1 MILPPE
7 SDDPLDAAI
16 GGIKS
21 QAVQETL
28 RARAEGASPED
39 KARIMRLAQDIR
51 AGQGG
56 IGWPVV
62 AVGVVGLG
70 LLIWFLSRTSET
82 SALTDV
88 SAGRPILMLIVILT
102 TVVFGGMMLNAAL
115 FGTASDDAAERF
127 QRGREVF
134 LVFSGICATVVGF
147 YFGSGTVNAPS
158 SVPPSLH
165 AALGA
170 DGTISATIMGGAPPH
185 TVTLLK
191 DGESFP
197 FVAAADDSS
206 KFTLA
211 VDPTVCPAGGAYQV
225 TGAVVGTSTPLSV
238 TFTEDELA
246 DTSWT
251 ACGTGDG
258 EHSAVDEPA
267 GELQS
272 EEAPAPSPT

>member
-1 MILPPE
+1 MPPPE
-7 SDDPLDAAI
+7 PEDPLDSAI

-28 RARAEGASPED
+28 RARAEGATPED
-39 KARIMRLAQDIR
+39 KARIMRLAQDIK

-70 LLIWFLSRTSET
+70 LLIWFLSTTSET

-115 FGTASDDAAERF
+115 FGAPSDDAAERF

-147 YFGSGTVNAPS
+147 YFGSGTVNAPAAG
-158 SVPPSLH
+158 PPSLH
-165 AALGA
+165 ASLAA
-170 DGTISATIMGGAPPH
+170 DGTITAMVMGGAPPH
-185 TVTLLK
+185 TVVLLK
-191 DGESFP
+191 DGQRLP
-197 FVAAADDSS
+197 FAAAPGDSS
-206 KFTLA
+206 RFTLA
-211 VDPTVCPAGGAYQV
+211 IHPTVCPAGGAYQV
-225 TGAVVGTSTPLSV
+225 TGSVVGTATPLSV

-246 DTSWT
+246 DTNWT
-251 ACGTGDG
+251 ACGASDG
-258 EHSAVDEPA
+258 EVEAVDEPV
-267 GELQS
+267 EQLQS
-272 EEAPAPSPT
+272 DDTLAAPPT

>member
-1 MILPPE
+1 MPPE

-56 IGWPVV
+56 LGWQVV
-62 AVGVVGLG
+62 AVGVAGLA
-70 LLIWFLSRTSET
+70 LLIWFLSRTSDT

-115 FGTASDDAAERF
+115 FSAPVDDAAERF

-147 YFGSGTVNAPS
+147 YFGSGTVNAPAAL
-158 SVPPSLH
+158 PPSLH
-165 AALGA
+165 AALGS
-170 DGTISATIMGGAPPH
+170 DGVITATVMGGAPPH
-185 TVTLLK
+185 SVSLLK
-191 DGESFP
+191 DGQTFP
-197 FVAAADDSS
+197 FATAAGDTS

-211 VDPTVCPAGGAYQV
+211 IDPTVCPAGGMYQV
-225 TGAVVGTSTPLSV
+225 TGANAGAATPLSV
-238 TFTEDELA
+238 TFSADELA
-246 DTSWT
+246 DTNWT
-251 ACGTGDG
+251 ECGQGDG
-258 EHSAVDEPA
+258 GTEAVDEPVQVEP
-267 GELQS
+267 GDT
-272 EEAPAPSPT
+272 PAPSAT